1 MRVPKKTWFNS
12 LLLLL
17 VILGMACGDDKT
29 SDNNV
34 SVSFAGD
41 IPPLLTKGLKKSAS
55 HVTIDTAKILIK
67 SIKLDG
73 SGPSDSSD
81 FKTGPYVLFMTEGA
95 SLKTLSATNVPE
107 GEYDQVKFEIHLPSQ
122 NESVPDPDFRDGSG
136 GNERYSAVIIGHYN
150 GIRFVFKSKSTVNVQ
165 SDISPSVIVADSVG
179 TANLTLGVSTSIWFT
194 DGEVNLDP
202 TNTNASNVAKIEQ
215 SIRNSFYGFRDN
227 NKDGDADVQIER

>member
-1 MRVPKKTWFNS
+1 MRIALKTWIIFTMVIVS
-12 LLLLL
+12 LTT
-17 VILGMACGDDKT
+17 IACGDDKA

-41 IPPLLTKGLKKSAS
+41 IPPLLTKSLKKSAS

-67 SIKLDG
+67 SIKLGG

-81 FKTGPYVLFMTEGA
+81 FKTGPYVLLITEGA

-122 NESVPDPDFRDGSG
+122 NESVPDPDFREGSG

-150 GIRFVFKSKSTVNVQ
+150 GNRFVFKSKSTVNVQ
-165 SDISPSVIVADSVG
+165 SDILPSIVVADSVG
-179 TANLTLGVSTSIWFT
+179 TANLTMGVSTGIWFT
-194 DGEVNLDP
+194 DGEVDLDP
-202 TNTNASNVAKIEQ
+202 TSTNASNVAKIEQ
-215 SIRNSFYGFRDN
+215 SISNSFYGFRDN
-227 NKDGDADVQIER
+227 DKDGDADIQIER